1 MKLSKKSKIG
11 ALLKE
16 YPFLLDYL
24 VEKSPT
30 FSKLK
35 SPIMRKTIGSI
46 ATLEQAAGMATI
58 DLNELLL
65 DIAKQIYRHTS
76 DNVTIINP
84 NESPEGTAASKEER
98 IAMLKDIVMRL
109 HKGDSVD
116 EVRKDFLSLLH
127 NVSPAEI
134 GQMEQ
139 KLVADGIPE
148 TEIKKLCD
156 LHVELFE
163 STAAQSTLPELP
175 AGHPL
180 HSFQEENKYAD
191 EKARALL
198 EAIKG
203 ADDPL
208 EFYAAQHG
216 IIAGVEDLSH
226 IIRHY
231 ERKENQLF
239 PIMERQGLTA
249 PPQVMWEL
257 HDDIRALLKKARKE
271 LADDDDSQKTINTVQ
286 TFAIAVCDMIHKEEN
301 ILFPMVFETFTDK
314 DWAEVLMGE
323 SEIGYAWITPGTEWQ
338 PSEETTEP
346 TESQAGE
353 ISLDR
358 GELEPHVINAILKT
372 LPVDLSFVDANDKVA
387 YFSQTEE
394 RIFPRSAGII
404 GRDVSKCHPPKSV
417 HVVEKILEA
426 FKAGER
432 DMAEFWLEL
441 NGVFIHIRYYAVRD
455 TDGTYLGCLEVSQNV
470 TDIRALTGEQRLL
483 SWEK

>member
-1 MKLSKKSKIG
+1 MKLSKKTKIG
-11 ALLKE
+11 SLLNE
-16 YPFLLDYL
+16 YPFILDYL
-24 VEKSPT
+24 VEKSPS

-35 SPIMRKTIGSI
+35 NPIMRKTIGSI
-46 ATLEQAAGMATI
+46 ATLEQAAGMGGV
-58 DLNELLL
+58 DLGELLL
-65 DIAKQIYRHTS
+65 EIAQQIYHHTS
-76 DNVTIINP
+76 DTVTIINP
-84 NESPEGTAASKEER
+84 KEGTDSAAASKEER
-98 IAMLKDIVMRL
+98 INLLRDIVMKL
-109 HKGDSVD
+109 HKGASVD

-134 GQMEQ
+134 GEMEQ
-139 KLVADGIPE
+139 KLVAGGIPE
-148 TEIKKLCD
+148 SEIKKLCD

-163 STAAQSTLPELP
+163 SSAAQSTLPELP

-203 ADDPL
+203 ADEPL
-208 EFYAAQHG
+208 EFFAAQHG

-239 PIMERQGLTA
+239 PIMERHGLTA

-257 HDDIRALLKKARKE
+257 HDDIRALIKKARKQ
-271 LADDDDSQKTINTVQ
+271 LADDDDPKATVNTVH
-286 TFAIAVCDMIHKEEN
+286 TLAIAVCDMIHKEEN
-301 ILFPMVFETFTDK
+301 ILFPMVYEIFTDR
-314 DWAEVLMGE
+314 DWAEVLVGE
-323 SEIGYAWITPGTEWQ
+323 SEIGYAWITPGTDWE
-338 PSEETTEP
+338 PSEEIAETREP
-346 TESQAGE
+346 QAGE

-358 GELEPHVINAILKT
+358 GELEPHIINAIFKS
-372 LPVDLSFVDANDKVA
+372 LPVDLTFVNADNKVA

-417 HVVEKILEA
+417 HIVEEILEA
-426 FKAGER
+426 FKTGKR

-441 NGVFIHIRYYAVRD
+441 NGVFIHIRYYAVRN
-455 TDGTYLGCLEVSQNV
+455 TEGTYLGCLEVSQDV
-470 TDIRALTGEQRLL
+470 TGIRALTGEQRLL
-483 SWEK
+483 HWE